1 MQGIRRLMKPVSYV
15 VSAGILALS
24 LHAPVVQAALVRTEV
39 ITAAAQA
46 QENRDQLNS
55 MLSRQEVRE
64 ALVARGVDPAEVQA
78 RVASLT
84 DDEIQQ
90 LAAKIDE
97 MPAGGVSALGVVAL
111 VFLVLVLLDVTCLT
125 DIFPFIK
132 KNHCKR

>member
-1 MQGIRRLMKPVSYV
+1 MLGIRRIVKPVSYL

-24 LHAPVVQAALVRTEV
+24 LHAPIAQAALVRTEV

-46 QENRDQLNS
+46 QQNREQLNT
-55 MLSRQEVRE
+55 MLTRQEVRD
-64 ALVARGVDPAEVQA
+64 ALLARGVDPADIQA
-78 RVASLT
+78 RIAALT
-84 DDEIQQ
+84 DEEIQQ
-90 LAAKIDE
+90 LAANVDE
-97 MPAGGVSALGVVAL
+97 MPAGGSALGVVAL

>member
-1 MQGIRRLMKPVSYV
+1 MQGIRRLMRPVSYV

-24 LHAPVVQAALVRTEV
+24 LHAPMVQAALVRTEV

-46 QENRDQLNS
+46 QENRDQLKS
-55 MLSRQEVRE
+55 MLSRQEVRD
-64 ALVARGVDPAEVQA
+64 ALLARGVDPTEVQA
-78 RVASLT
+78 RVTSLT
-84 DDEIQQ
+84 DEEIQQ

-97 MPAGGVSALGVVAL
+97 MPAGGSALGVVAL

-132 KNHCKR
+132 KNHCKK